1 MLVCM
6 RMVHPAITVN
16 ARASIRTAID
26 LIGAEAIRTLPVVDR
41 QGRLLGIT
49 TDEDLEQ
56 FVERHSENSA
66 IVDDSVVEEVMER
79 DVLTVTENTPIEEAA
94 RIIVDYGISS
104 LPVVRG
110 GFVVG
115 MIDDSAILRMVMEMA
130 SSRSD
135 GVRVTYTVDND
146 PNVIKNLLLTVMD
159 LNGSVRSLSTFTPD
173 QKDYQLVT
181 VKVDGVEKYA
191 LKQALASHVREI
203 IDIR

>member
-1 MLVCM
+1 MLF
-6 RMVHPAITVN
+6 R
-16 ARASIRTAID
+16 S
-26 LIGAEAIRTLPVVDR
+26 
-41 QGRLLGIT
+41 
-49 TDEDLEQ
+49 
-56 FVERHSENSA
+56 
-66 IVDDSVVEEVMER
+66 
-79 DVLTVTENTPIEEAA
+79 TVTENTPIEEAA
-94 RIIVDYGISS
+94 RIIVDYGVSS

-130 SSRSD
+130 SSRLD

-146 PNVIKNLLLTVMD
+146 PDVIKNLLMTVME
-159 LNGSVRSLSTFTPD
+159 LNGNVRSLSTFTPD

>member
-26 LIGAEAIRTLPVVDR
+26 LIGAEGIRTLPVVDR

-66 IVDDSVVEEVMER
+66 VVDDSVVEEIMER

-94 RIIVDYGISS
+94 RIIVDYGVSS

-130 SSRSD
+130 SSRLD

-146 PNVIKNLLLTVMD
+146 PDVIKNLLMTVME
-159 LNGSVRSLSTFTPD
+159 LNGNIRSLSTFTPD
-173 QKDYQLVT
+173 QKDYQLEI
-181 VKVDGVEKYA
+181 GRA
-191 LKQALASHVREI
+191 HV
-203 IDIR
+203 

>member
-1 MLVCM
+1 MLF
-6 RMVHPAITVN
+6 R
-16 ARASIRTAID
+16 S
-26 LIGAEAIRTLPVVDR
+26 
-41 QGRLLGIT
+41 
-49 TDEDLEQ
+49 

-66 IVDDSVVEEVMER
+66 IVDDSVVEEIMER
-79 DVLTVTENTPIEEAA
+79 DVLTVTENTPIEEAT
-94 RIIVDYGISS
+94 RIIVDYGVSS

>member
-1 MLVCM
+1 
-6 RMVHPAITVN
+6 
-16 ARASIRTAID
+16 
-26 LIGAEAIRTLPVVDR
+26 
-41 QGRLLGIT
+41 
-49 TDEDLEQ
+49 
-56 FVERHSENSA
+56 
-66 IVDDSVVEEVMER
+66 MER

-115 MIDDSAILRMVMEMA
+115 MIDDSAILRMVMEMT

>member
-1 MLVCM
+1 
-6 RMVHPAITVN
+6 
-16 ARASIRTAID
+16 
-26 LIGAEAIRTLPVVDR
+26 
-41 QGRLLGIT
+41 
-49 TDEDLEQ
+49 
-56 FVERHSENSA
+56 
-66 IVDDSVVEEVMER
+66 MER

-94 RIIVDYGISS
+94 RIIVDYGVSS

-130 SSRSD
+130 SSRLD

-146 PNVIKNLLLTVMD
+146 PDVIKNLLMTVME
-159 LNGSVRSLSTFTPD
+159 LNGNVRSLSTFTPD

-181 VKVDGVEKYA
+181 VKVDGVEKYD

>member
-1 MLVCM
+1 MTGVQTC
-6 RMVHPAITVN
+6 A
-16 ARASIRTAID
+16 
-26 LIGAEAIRTLPVVDR
+26 LPI
-41 QGRLLGIT
+41 L
-49 TDEDLEQ
+49 
-56 FVERHSENSA
+56 
-66 IVDDSVVEEVMER
+66 
-79 DVLTVTENTPIEEAA
+79 LTVTENTPIEEAA

-115 MIDDSAILRMVMEMA
+115 MIDDSAILRMVMEMTG
-130 SSRSD
+130 SRSD